1 MKKILFALILIS
13 HLAYTQDVSIEGLRD
28 AFDDPGNEFRGK
40 PFWAW
45 NADLEEEE
53 LIRQIDVFQEMGMG
67 GFFMHSRTGLE
78 TEYLG
83 DRWFELIN
91 ICTDEAEQ
99 RGMEAWIYDE
109 DRWPSGLAGGLVTQH
124 PQFRPRRLFVT
135 GFEPARFVPDKE
147 YIALFSGRIDGY
159 DIYDYSRITEEDVKN
174 LAPGQIVLAFFTR
187 ENEKKPFHN
196 DLTDVDRMNREAT
209 DYFIKITHEKYK
221 DHAGDR
227 LGTTIPGVFID
238 EPHRGSV
245 IPGDGDILKDEFSTA
260 WTGVFADEFKNRMGY
275 DLMDRLP
282 EIFFRPDGNSV
293 SQVKWAYME
302 VAQQLFLENWL
313 IPIYQWCGE
322 HNMKLTGHYMYE
334 ETLAGQAYFQG
345 SIMRS
350 YEYMDYPGIDVLTE
364 GNRNYWVAKNC
375 QSVAR
380 QMGRPFM
387 LSEIYGVT
395 GWQFDFAGH
404 KYAGDWQALFGVNLR
419 CHHLSWYTMKGQ
431 RKRDYPASIF
441 HQSGWYKNYKYVE
454 DYFSRMN
461 VLMSQGQEVCDVL
474 VVSPIESIW
483 SQINAGWISTFNAR
497 TPELREIERR
507 FRELFNI
514 LQDNQIDFDYGDED
528 IMKRHGSVVIEN
540 GVPILRINKAGYKT
554 VVLGKMTTIRSS
566 TLELL
571 KEFAEAGGKIVMAGE
586 APAYVNA
593 LPGDQAIQLADKMIS
608 VDFSEDAIIDAVT
621 SVTPVNVAATD
632 ADTGERIDNIWC
644 QLRTDGDR
652 YIVMA
657 LNMSAEDTYESVK
670 LRVKGEGHV
679 TMWDCESGQLYN
691 VNALQQDGYTVW
703 ETSFVEAQER
713 LFTLTPQAIPSALNE
728 PAERTL
734 VSETEIH
741 GPFRYTLNEPNICV
755 LDLGYVEIEG
765 EETLELKE
773 ILQADRF
780 IRDHFGLPHRG
791 GAMVQP
797 WFKTKFRE
805 APGPLGNVGISF
817 PFYVEEIPES
827 NLQLLI
833 ETPHEFTVTLNGV
846 PLELND
852 QGWFIDI
859 ALRLVDIPSDLLRP
873 GENMLV
879 KEFNFRDDL
888 ELEACYLLGDF
899 SVRLEGHKKIL
910 SKLPNTI
917 SVGDI
922 ANQGFPFYSGRIALN
937 IPLFMDLPAGNSMIV
952 ELPEIG
958 AACAI
963 VDPDTQH
970 ERVIPW
976 HPYQADVT
984 ENFRKNGKL
993 SLELVL
999 TRRNTFGPLH
1009 RTPFTDAA
1017 GPPAF
1022 TSSGRNFTLDYVLF
1036 ENGLLK
1042 NPVIKVLREN

>member
-1 MKKILFALILIS
+1 MRKILFVLIFFS
-13 HLAYTQDVSIEGLRD
+13 HLAYPQSKSIEALRES
-28 AFDDPGNEFRGK
+28 FSDPGNAFRGK

-53 LIRQIDVFQEMGMG
+53 LIRQIDVFEEMGMG

-83 DRWFELIN
+83 DKWFELIN
-91 ICTDEAEQ
+91 ICTDEAEK

-109 DRWPSGLAGGLVTQH
+109 DRWPSGLAGGLVTQY
-124 PQFRPRRLFVT
+124 PEYRPRRLTVK
-135 GFEPARFVPDKE
+135 GFESASFVPDKK
-147 YIALFSGRIDGY
+147 YIALFSCKIEGY
-159 DIYDYSRITEEDVKN
+159 DIYDYKRITQRDVNN
-174 LAPGQIVLAFFTR
+174 LAPGQIVLAFYTQ
-187 ENEKKPFHN
+187 EVDKKPFAN
-196 DLTDVDRMNREAT
+196 DYTDVDRMNRAAT
-209 DYFIKITHEKYK
+209 DYFLKITHEKYK
-221 DHAGDR
+221 EHSGDR

-238 EPHRGSV
+238 EPHRGHGV
-245 IPGDGDILKDEFSTA
+245 ISSGDILENEFSTA
-260 WTGVFADEFKNRMGY
+260 WTGVFADEFKKRMGY

-282 EIFFRPDGNSV
+282 EIFFRPDGNPV

-313 IPIYQWCGE
+313 IPVYQWCVE
-322 HNMKLTGHYMYE
+322 NNMKLTGHFLIE
-334 ETLAGQAYFQG
+334 ETLAGQARFQG

-380 QMGRPFM
+380 QMGQPFI

-404 KYAGDWQALFGVNLR
+404 KYAGDWQAMFGVNLR

-441 HQSGWYKNYKYVE
+441 HQSGWYTNYKYVE
-454 DYFSRMN
+454 DYFSRIN
-461 VLMSQGQEVCDVL
+461 VLMSQGQEICDVL
-474 VVSPIESIW
+474 IVSPVESVW
-483 SQINAGWISTFNAR
+483 CQVNAGH
-497 TPELREIERR
+497 ELREIERR

-528 IMKRHGSVVIEN
+528 IMKRHG
-540 GVPILRINKAGYKT
+540 RIVTEDGIPVLKINQASYKT
-554 VVLGKMTTIRSS
+554 VVLGTMTTIRSS

-571 KEFAEAGGKIVMAGE
+571 KEFADAGGKIVMAGE
-586 APAYVNA
+586 APAYVDA
-593 LPGDQAIQLADKMIS
+593 LPSDQAKQLAGKMIP
-608 VDFSEDAIIDAVT
+608 VDFSEEAIVGAII
-621 SVTPVNVAATD
+621 SVTPANVDATD
-632 ADTGERIDNIWC
+632 TDTGERLNDIWC
-644 QLRTDGDR
+644 QLRKDEDR
-652 YIVMA
+652 FIVMA
-657 LNMSAEDTYESVK
+657 LNLSDELKYDRVK
-670 LRVKGEGHV
+670 LRVKAEGHV
-679 TMWDCESGQLYN
+679 TMWDCASDKLFR
-691 VNALQQDGYTVW
+691 VDARRQDGYTVW

-713 LFTLTPQAIPSALNE
+713 LFTLTPQAVPSAAAK
-728 PAERTL
+728 PAKKTL
-734 VSETEIH
+734 VSESELY

-755 LDLGYVEIEG
+755 LDLGYVEIAGEG
-765 EETLELKE
+765 TSELKE
-773 ILQADRF
+773 ILKADQF
-780 IRDHFGLPHRG
+780 VRDHFGLPHRG

-805 APGPLGNVGISF
+805 APRPLGNVKISF

-827 NLQLLI
+827 NIQLLL
-833 ETPHEFTVTLNGV
+833 ETPHEFTVTLNGT

-859 ALRLVDIPSDLLRP
+859 AFRLVDIPSGLLRP
-873 GENMLV
+873 GENILV

-899 SVRLEGHKKIL
+899 SVRLEGNKKIL
-910 SKLPNTI
+910 GNLPNTI

-922 ANQGFPFYSGRIALN
+922 ANQGFPFYSGRIAID
-937 IPLFMDLPAGNSMIV
+937 IPLFMDLPAGNSMAI
-952 ELPEIG
+952 ELPGIG

-963 VDPDTQH
+963 VDPGTPH
-970 ERVIPW
+970 ETMIPW

-984 ENFRKNGKL
+984 ESFKKNGQF

-1009 RTPFTDAA
+1009 NTPFTGTA
-1017 GPPAF
+1017 GPRAF
-1022 TSSGRNFTLDYVLF
+1022 TTEGSNFTLNYVLF

-1042 NPVIKVLREN
+1042 NPVIKVFQAN